1 MKTIIAGVLKAI
13 LIAGFIILWIGLDD
27 ITMML
32 IG

>member
-1 MKTIIAGVLKAI
+1 MRTLMGKVLMAI